1 MTASHEVESEDR
13 HESEGEESQEDLMD
27 LATNRVSG
35 LRMRI
40 IRFTPSWFSVTMGTG
55 ICNSLLFL
63 LPWESTHPTFRAIG
77 AAFLILDIALFLFFS
92 FLTIAR
98 YTMYPAIFPAMLS
111 HPVHSLFLGTIP
123 MGLVTIVSGIALQGD
138 AYGLPGSVEAAAG
151 LWWVSLVLSGI
162 SAFGV
167 PLAMQTTHNHTGESL
182 TAAWLLP
189 IVPPITVAATGSTI
203 ASLLTPTQPDYAL
216 TIWIA
221 SYFMAGVG
229 CLLAAMVLVL
239 YFQRLALHHMP
250 GREVVVTTFL
260 PLGPCGQGG
269 YAILQLGR
277 LARTLFPI
285 ISARYP
291 DSTDGLAILADS
303 ANGLYAIGIS
313 LGLLLWALGI
323 WFLFLA
329 LSSLLMHRLR
339 GQISWSLGFWGF
351 TFPLGSLNLLTYSL
365 ATSFDSM
372 FFKVVGTIMT
382 ASVVLLWACVSVPT
396 VRGWYTGSIFQAPCL
411 VKIPELLQKAGG
423 EKARQT
429 ESAQRPGTAP

>member
-1 MTASHEVESEDR
+1 MLLLWAIV
-13 HESEGEESQEDLMD
+13 QVV
-27 LATNRVSG
+27 AFG
-35 LRMRI
+35 LRWLIPELLQDHTLHTVLVQRDDGHGCVRTVQEAEFI
-40 IRFTPSWFSVTMGTG
+40 ERGLICLPVPPTG

-63 LPWESTHPTFRAIG
+63 LPWASTHPTFRAIG

-138 AYGLPGSVEAAAG
+138 AYGLSGSVEAAAG

-250 GREVVVTTFL
+250 GREVVVTTFCESL
-260 PLGPCGQGG
+260 SVSRVPPPC
-269 YAILQLGR
+269 AMTKNP
-277 LARTLFPI
+277 RTPF
-285 ISARYP
+285 R
-291 DSTDGLAILADS
+291 
-303 ANGLYAIGIS
+303 
-313 LGLLLWALGI
+313 
-323 WFLFLA
+323 
-329 LSSLLMHRLR
+329 
-339 GQISWSLGFWGF
+339 
-351 TFPLGSLNLLTYSL
+351 
-365 ATSFDSM
+365 
-372 FFKVVGTIMT
+372 
-382 ASVVLLWACVSVPT
+382 
-396 VRGWYTGSIFQAPCL
+396 
-411 VKIPELLQKAGG
+411 
-423 EKARQT
+423 
-429 ESAQRPGTAP
+429 